1 VASVSSRAGICLQ
14 SWARTKSCVGG
25 CSSGGS
31 SINTVGPVMEGFDRA
46 ESLRSGTGMSRVSL
60 GSGDEVYGDS
70 RVKVEIGLGLSVGE
84 FVLSLDS
91 IVVRG

>member
-1 VASVSSRAGICLQ
+1 
-14 SWARTKSCVGG
+14 
-25 CSSGGS
+25 
-31 SINTVGPVMEGFDRA
+31 M
-46 ESLRSGTGMSRVSL
+46 GMSRVSL

-70 RVKVEIGLGLSVGE
+70 RVNVEIGLGLSVGE